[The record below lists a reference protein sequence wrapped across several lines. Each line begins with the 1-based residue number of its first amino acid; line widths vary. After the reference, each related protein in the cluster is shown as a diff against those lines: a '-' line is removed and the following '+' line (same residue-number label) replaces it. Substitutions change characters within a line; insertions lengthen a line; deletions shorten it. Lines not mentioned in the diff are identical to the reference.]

1 MKLSNVAALYGMRLR
16 AQLGQELL
24 ALVGIAVGVSLL
36 FAALVAN
43 TSLTGSFER
52 VTKGIVGDA
61 RYQLAARGAGFDE
74 SKLRAVRQLPG
85 IADAVAI
92 LEVRA
97 EVRSSH
103 ARRSVLLIGVT
114 PDFAELGGSLT
125 RGFSYNWLASV
136 RAVALPTPLVRTLGI
151 QLGQAVDLSVNG
163 SVVQAPLGAK
173 LQTSDIGTLIDSP
186 IMVAPLRYAQAL
198 SGRVGSVSRIFV
210 RPQAGHDDEVRH
222 GLERLAAGSADVRPA
237 NFDAALF
244 RQASTPTSQSTTMFS
259 VFSALVGFLF
269 ALSAVLL
276 TVPQRRRLIADLRI
290 EGYGPSTV
298 LKVLLFD
305 ALVLGVVASAL
316 GILVGDQLAR
326 RLFDDRPAFLDMAF
340 AFGSQRITTPSTVLI
355 AATGG
360 IVASLVAVL
369 APMSRALLR
378 GGDELEP
385 GDRAEPPRRT
395 GYALIGAGLALLALG
410 TAIVIAKPSSAA
422 IGILGLFLLT
432 AAMLLLLPVLLRILV
447 AALDLATRATRSIV
461 PFLAI
466 TDLRDPATRLRS
478 LAVAATGAV
487 AVFGSVALQGA
498 HADLQRGLDRT
509 AHDLASIGDVWA
521 VAPGPANLLAT
532 TSFPAPTVRT
542 PVGLTSITAYRA
554 SFLDIGSRRIWVF
567 GSPVTARRPIPRGQM
582 LDGDTERSTQLLRM
596 GGWAVVS
603 QALGRQLNLHVGERF
618 LLPSPV
624 PLPLRVSALSTNM
637 GWPPGAIVINADD
650 YARAWGRD
658 DVSALNATLAPGTSP
673 AEGRRLLR
681 DALGPRSGLVIKTT
695 ADRQREL
702 DAGSRQGLARLTQIA
717 AMVLVAAMI
726 AMAAAMAGM
735 IWQRRAFLAS
745 MKVEGYTTAELWR
758 SLLLEAAVLVG
769 AGCVIG
775 AAFGLLGQ
783 GLLSRAL
790 TTVTGFPVDYSTAAF
805 GALLTCAAV
814 TVVAVAI
821 IAVFGHRAAGIAAES
836 GLR

>member
-1 MKLSNVAALYGMRLR
+1 VKLSNVAALYGMRLR

-24 ALVGIAVGVSLL
+24 ALIGIAVGVSLL

-43 TSLTGSFER
+43 ASLTGSFER

-61 RYQLAARGAGFDE
+61 HYQLAARGAGFDE
-74 SKLRAVRQLPG
+74 SKLRAVQQLPG
-85 IADAVAI
+85 IADAAAT

-103 ARRSVLLIGVT
+103 ARRSVLLIGIT

-163 SVVQAPLGAK
+163 SMVQAPLGAK

-186 IMVAPLRYAQAL
+186 IMVAPLRYVQAL
-198 SGRVGSVSRIFV
+198 SGRIATVSRIFV
-210 RPQAGHDDEVRH
+210 RPLAGHDDEVRR
-222 GLERLAAGSADVRPA
+222 GLERLAAGRADVRPA
-237 NFDAALF
+237 DFDAVLF

-269 ALSAVLL
+269 AFSAVLL

-290 EGYGPSTV
+290 EGYGPGTV

-340 AFGSQRITTPSTVLI
+340 AFGSQRITTPGTVLV
-355 AATGG
+355 AAIGG

-369 APMSRALLR
+369 APMSPALLR
-378 GGDELEP
+378 GGDELEA
-385 GDRAEPPRRT
+385 DRGKPSRRT
-395 GYALIGAGLALLALG
+395 GYVLIGAGLVLLALG
-410 TAIVIAKPSSAA
+410 TTIVVAKPRSAA
-422 IGILGLFLLT
+422 IGILGLIVLT
-432 AAMLLLLPVLLRILV
+432 AAMLLLLPALLQLLV

-509 AHDLASIGDVWA
+509 AGDLAAIGDVWA
-521 VAPGPANLLAT
+521 VAPGPTNLLAT
-532 TSFPAPTVRT
+532 TSFPAPPVRT
-542 PVGLTSITAYRA
+542 PEGLTSIAAYRA

-582 LDGDTERSTQLLRM
+582 LDGDTVRSTRLLRI

-603 QALGRQLNLHVGERF
+603 QALGRQLHLHIGERF

-650 YARAWGRD
+650 YARAWGTD

-681 DALGPRSGLVIKTT
+681 DALGPRTGLVVKTA
-695 ADRQREL
+695 ADRQRAL
-702 DAGSRQGLARLTQIA
+702 NAGSRQGLVRLTQIA

-790 TTVTGFPVDYSTAAF
+790 TTVTGFPVDYSTAAV

-821 IAVFGHRAAGIAAES
+821 IAVFGHRAADIAAES

>member
-1 MKLSNVAALYGMRLR
+1 VKLSNIAALYGMRLR

-24 ALVGIAVGVSLL
+24 ALIGIAVGVSLL

-43 TSLTGSFER
+43 TSLTGSFQRATEG
-52 VTKGIVGDA
+52 VVGDA
-61 RYQLAARGAGFDE
+61 RYQLASRGDGFDE
-74 SKLRAVRQLPG
+74 RQLQAVRELPG
-85 IADAVAI
+85 VAGAAAI
-92 LEVRA
+92 LEVRS
-97 EVRSSH
+97 ELRSPRG
-103 ARRSVLLIGVT
+103 RRSVLLIGVT
-114 PDFAELGGSLT
+114 PDFAQLGGSLT
-125 RGFSYNWLASV
+125 RGFSYSWLANV
-136 RAVALPTPLVRTLGI
+136 RALALPTPMVHSLGLTLG
-151 QLGQAVDLSVNG
+151 Q
-163 SVVQAPLGAK
+163 SVVLNVSGANVAARLGAK
-173 LQTSDIGTLIDSP
+173 LQGSDIGSLIDSP
-186 IMVAPLRYAQAL
+186 IAIAPLRYAQAL
-198 SGRVGSVSRIFV
+198 SGRVGLVSRVFV
-210 RPQAGHDDEVRH
+210 RTSPGHDDEVRA
-222 GLERLAAGSADVRPA
+222 GLERLAAGRADVRPA
-237 NFDAALF
+237 DFDAALF

-259 VFSALVGFLF
+259 VFSAMVGFLF
-269 ALSAVLL
+269 AFSAVLL

-298 LKVLLFD
+298 VKVLLFD

-316 GILVGDQLAR
+316 GIVAGDQIAR

-369 APMSRALLR
+369 GPMTPSLLR
-378 GGDELEP
+378 GGEELGSP
-385 GDRAEPPRRT
+385 ADGQAAGRADHIRVGT
-395 GYALIGAGLALLALG
+395 GAGLLAGGGL
-410 TAIVIAKPSSAA
+410 IVISEPSSAA
-422 IGILGLFLLT
+422 VGVAGLFVLT
-432 AAMLLLLPVLLRILV
+432 LAMLLLLPTLLRLLV
-447 AALDLATRATRSIV
+447 AALELATRGMRSIV
-461 PFLAI
+461 VFLAI

-478 LAVAATGAV
+478 LAVAATGAI

-532 TSFPAPTVRT
+532 TSFPAPAVRQ
-542 PVGLTSITAYRA
+542 PAGLASITAYRGG
-554 SFLDIGSRRIWVF
+554 FLDIGTRRIWVF
-567 GSPVTARRPIPRGQM
+567 GAPATAKRPLPRGQI
-582 LDGDTERSTQLLRM
+582 LDGDTARATRLLRA

-603 QALGRQLNLHVGERF
+603 QALARQLGLDVGDRF
-618 LLPSPV
+618 LLPAPI

-637 GWPPGAIVINADD
+637 GWPPGAIVVNADD
-650 YARAWGRD
+650 YARAWGSD

-673 AEGRRLLR
+673 AEGRQLLR
-681 DALGPRSGLVIKTT
+681 DALGPRTGLVVKTA
-695 ADRQREL
+695 ADRRRAL

-717 AMVLVAAMI
+717 ALVLVAAMI

-790 TTVTGFPVDYSTAAF
+790 TTVTGFPVDYETAAL
-805 GALLTCAAV
+805 GALASCALVTLVAV
-814 TVVAVAI
+814 TI
-821 IAVFGHRAAGIAAES
+821 IGAFGHRAARIGAES

>member
-1 MKLSNVAALYGMRLR
+1 VKLSNVAALYEMRLR

-24 ALVGIAVGVSLL
+24 ALIGIAVGVSLL

-43 TSLTGSFER
+43 TSLTGSFEG

-61 RYQLAARGAGFDE
+61 RYQLASRGEGFPE
-74 SKLRAVRQLPG
+74 SKLRAVQRLPG
-85 IADAVAI
+85 VAGASAI
-92 LEVRA
+92 LEVRS
-97 EVRSSH
+97 EIRSSQ
-103 ARRSVLLIGVT
+103 ASRSVLLIGVT
-114 PDFAELGGSLT
+114 PDFAQLGGSLT
-125 RGFSYNWLASV
+125 RGFSYSWLANV
-136 RAVALPTPLVRTLGI
+136 RAIALPTPLVRTLGI
-151 QLGQAVDLSVNG
+151 QLGQAVDLNLSG
-163 SVVQAPLGAK
+163 GVVQAPLGAK
-173 LQTSDIGTLIDSP
+173 LQSSDIGSLLDSP
-186 IMVAPLRYAQAL
+186 IAIAPLRYAQEL
-198 SGRVGSVSRIFV
+198 SGRIGTVSRIFV
-210 RPQAGHDDEVRH
+210 RPRAGDDSEVRR
-222 GLERLAAGSADVRPA
+222 GLERLAAGRADVRPA
-237 NFDAALF
+237 DFDAVLF

-259 VFSALVGFLF
+259 LFSAMVGFLF
-269 ALSAVLL
+269 AFSAVLL

-290 EGYGPSTV
+290 EGYGPSTI

-316 GILVGDQLAR
+316 GILAGDQLAR
-326 RLFDDRPAFLDMAF
+326 RLFDQRPAFLDMAF
-340 AFGSQRITTPSTVLI
+340 AFGSERITTPGTVLI
-355 AATGG
+355 AAAGG
-360 IVASLVAVL
+360 LLASLVAVL
-369 APMSRALLR
+369 GPMGPSLLR
-378 GGDELEP
+378 GGELEP
-385 GDRAEPPRRT
+385 TDHGQAARRS
-395 GYALIGAGLALLALG
+395 GSPLIGAGLALLALG
-410 TAIVIAKPSSAA
+410 TVIVIAEPRSAA
-422 IGILGLFLLT
+422 IGIAGLVVLT
-432 AAMLLLLPVLLRILV
+432 AAMLLLLPTLLQLLV
-447 AALDLATRATRSIV
+447 TALDVATRAMRSIV

-532 TSFPAPTVRT
+532 TSFPPPRVRV
-542 PVGLTSITAYRA
+542 PPGLASITAYRG

-567 GSPVTARRPIPRGQM
+567 GSPVTAKRPFPRGQM
-582 LDGDTERSTQLLRM
+582 LDGNTARATRLLRA

-603 QALGRQLNLHVGERF
+603 QALGRQLHLHVGDRF

-650 YARAWGRD
+650 YARAWGSD

-681 DALGPRSGLVIKTT
+681 EALGPPSGLVVRTA
-695 ADRQREL
+695 ADRQRAL
-702 DAGSRQGLARLTQIA
+702 NDGSRQGLARLTQIA

-758 SLLLEAAVLVG
+758 SLLLEAAVLVS
-769 AGCVIG
+769 AGCAIG

-783 GLLSRAL
+783 SLLSRAL
-790 TTVTGFPVDYSTAAF
+790 TTVTGFPVDYATAVL

-821 IAVFGHRAAGIAAES
+821 IAVFGHRAARIAAES